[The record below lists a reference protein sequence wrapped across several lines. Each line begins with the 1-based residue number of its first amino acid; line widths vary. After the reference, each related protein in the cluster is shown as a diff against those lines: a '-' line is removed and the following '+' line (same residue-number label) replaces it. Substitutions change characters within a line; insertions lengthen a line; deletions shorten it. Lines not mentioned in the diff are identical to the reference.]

1 MLYTHLK
8 LTFSINPDFKL
19 SPQKQQYP
27 SHFSSFKN
35 APQFPVCIM
44 QIPQIPFLMFTS
56 VQQTAAAQ

>member
-35 APQFPVCIM
+35 APQFPVCINANTPDS
-44 QIPQIPFLMFTS
+44 IPH
-56 VQQTAAAQ
+56 VY